1 MTSALSQNG
10 VAVRSAPRLS
20 LAKQE
25 DRAIACRLAVL
36 DQVEVAGSGHY
47 GPAFS
52 ATEILIALYYGVMR
66 VDPAD
71 PAWPAR
77 DRFVMGKGHA
87 CSAHYPILADLG
99 FFDPAELG
107 TFCQLGSRFGDHP
120 DMKKVPGIDFSSGS
134 LGHALSIGCGMAE
147 AVRLQGHDSR
157 VYIMLGDGELNE
169 GQIWEAAAYAGQRGL
184 DNLVV
189 IVDVNAVCVDGPT
202 ADVVSME
209 AIEDKFSA
217 FGWNA
222 ERIDG
227 HDLNALTERFDAA
240 AERQANGAGTPT
252 VLVADTIVGRGVSF
266 IEGMAEWHVGYF
278 GPKDRARAEIDINA
292 MRSVSK

>member
-1 MTSALSQNG
+1 MTSARSR
-10 VAVRSAPRLS
+10 VDAATRSALHLS
-20 LAKQE
+20 VAEQE
-25 DRAIACRLAVL
+25 ERAIACRLAVL

-66 VDPAD
+66 VDPD
-71 PAWPAR
+71 EPSWPAR

-99 FFDPAELG
+99 FFDPDDLM

-157 VYIMLGDGELNE
+157 IYIMLGDGELNE
-169 GQIWEAAAYAGQRGL
+169 GQVWEAAAYAAQRGL
-184 DNLVV
+184 DNLIA
-189 IVDVNAVCVDGPT
+189 IVDVNSVCVDGPT
-202 ADVVSME
+202 TDVVSME
-209 AIEDKFSA
+209 AIDAKFSA
-217 FGWNA
+217 FGWHA
-222 ERIDG
+222 ERLDG
-227 HDLNALTERFDAA
+227 HDLEQLRVQFDAFA
-240 AERQANGAGTPT
+240 QRQTNGAGKPT

-278 GPKDRARAEIDINA
+278 GPKDRTRAEVDINA
-292 MRSVSK
+292 MRGVSK